1 MDSSQL
7 DCYGFFFLCIVW
19 FISQLIYLF
28 IYLFFL
34 ASWWKCTVGKM

>member
-19 FISQLIYLF
+19 FISQLIFYLF
-28 IYLFFL
+28 IFPSLLVEMY
-34 ASWWKCTVGKM
+34 CG